1 MFRCHRKM
9 VPGVT
14 ISRIAARWVDPTPSS
29 STGDTGTAYLL
40 PRLLR
45 LPDGTSRTSGPLF
58 LAARKPV
65 PVRPPRSV
73 RSLPSRRC
81 PRSEPG
87 PASPGL
93 DDYSPMAHMAA
104 ILI

>member
-1 MFRCHRKM
+1 MTVALGGRLAGGIPADGRSDTEF
-9 VPGVT
+9 VY
-14 ISRIAARWVDPTPSS
+14 W
-29 STGDTGTAYLL
+29 DTGTAYLL

-58 LAARKPV
+58 LAARKPAPAAV
-65 PVRPPRSV
+65 GAFV
-73 RSLPSRRC
+73 PSRRC
-81 PRSEPG
+81 PRSEHG